1 MRLNIQRFEFAFR
14 RLVGEAGTNNNKT
27 SKKIEIEGNIAK
39 STEQIEKM
47 NRRPQ
52 REQLYNDNPHQ
63 GMADGN
69 GTFQSTMQ
77 ANSDKAKLSP
87 DDRLRLTLQH
97 LRIGESIHQEL
108 KAQGRSVTWL
118 ATQLG
123 MERSSLYYTF
133 KQNIIALDFLI
144 RISIL
149 LDHNFVQ
156 DVLDVYNT
164 YNP

>member
-1 MRLNIQRFEFAFR
+1 M
-14 RLVGEAGTNNNKT
+14 
-27 SKKIEIEGNIAK
+27 S
-39 STEQIEKM
+39 
-47 NRRPQ
+47 RRPQ

-77 ANSDKAKLSP
+77 ANSDKVKLSP

-108 KAQGRSVTWL
+108 KDQGRSVTWL